1 VHVPG
6 SSSVSSAFSHVE
18 RWIGFP
24 LLSANTIFRG
34 TLFEAAAISLCSGL
48 TVCSPHRSFPPL
60 QLSPQGGRGF
70 YVRAE
75 RASLPPHASE
85 LLSARLQAIGGTR
98 TLTSQDSQHCR
109 LLIPLQHPLHLP
121 AGVFSGWA
129 KARTR
134 HHAPRADLLWRG
146 ESNSQHPAIRG
157 GIRQVLGR
165 HDPSTQICQPI
176 HCAPTRRRS

>member
-1 VHVPG
+1 MPG

-85 LLSARLQAIGGTR
+85 MLSARLQAIGGTR

-109 LLIPLQHPLHLP
+109 LLIPRRVISTANPQLCPFWRKCGG
-121 AGVFSGWA
+121 GVLL
-129 KARTR
+129 RTKSLFYR
-134 HHAPRADLLWRG
+134 EPRKMPTSSDSCG
-146 ESNSQHPAIRG
+146 E
-157 GIRQVLGR
+157 
-165 HDPSTQICQPI
+165 PI
-176 HCAPTRRRS
+176 